1 LSPFWRREKP
11 LHEQLAEKGGLA
23 AVPGE
28 ETRDVAPWH
37 QAGIHGVPRPRE
49 YDAVVSVD
57 VAGVRGDELSFVA
70 LEDGTLLLESEED
83 FDLDPYADALDGLLA
98 PPYRATAVRKGEST
112 WAVAANSIQVATI
125 EDEVEGDTVELAYR
139 QGETTLHV
147 DGAEMFG
154 SLASFE
160 DLAEGLDAY
169 VVRASRLDGDLW
181 ELKVTPL

>member
-11 LHEQLAEKGGLA
+11 LHEQLAEQGGL

-28 ETRDVAPWH
+28 ETRDVAPWN
-37 QAGIHGVPRPRE
+37 QAGVHGVPRPRE
-49 YDAVVSVD
+49 YDVVVSVD
-57 VAGVRGDELSFVA
+57 VEGVPGDEFSFVA
-70 LEDGTLLLESEED
+70 LEDGTLLLESDHDIE
-83 FDLDPYADALDGLLA
+83 LDPFADALDGLLA

-112 WAVAANSIQVATI
+112 WAIAANSIQTATI
-125 EDEVEGDTVELAYR
+125 DDEIEGDTVELAY
-139 QGETTLHV
+139 QPGESTLLV
-147 DGAEMFG
+147 DGAQAFG

-181 ELKVTPL
+181 EVKVTPL